1 MTSRDSRLMSRTLP
15 AGLTVTARVP
25 ASSAN
30 LGPGFDSLGM
40 ALGIYDEIEVRSTDS
55 GLTIRVEGEGA
66 DDVPWGP
73 SHLVV
78 RAIERGLESAGVWA
92 DGLDV
97 VCRNVIPHSRG
108 LGSSA
113 AAVVGGLAAGCALAA
128 KLDPDLSAG
137 ADRLVQ
143 LASEFEGH
151 PDNAAAS
158 VLGGVVVSWTET
170 DRPADLG
177 VDSDVVA
184 LEALTAGS
192 VVPGD
197 AVSGGT
203 IAEHPDRRYRAVR
216 LAAHPALHPVVLIP
230 DERSSTAHTRGLLPE
245 TVPHGDAAFNVSRAA
260 LAVVALTQRPDLLM
274 PATADRLHQ
283 AQRAPALPLTTAWI
297 TRLRAAG
304 IAATVS
310 GAGPTV
316 LALGTEEFPSQ
327 LRELAAA
334 DGLRVIEPGLAE
346 GVRVG

>member
-1 MTSRDSRLMSRTLP
+1 MSATLP
-15 AGLTVTARVP
+15 AGLTVTVRVP
-25 ASSAN
+25 ASTAN

-40 ALGIYDEIEVRSTDS
+40 ALGIYDEIEVRTTDS

-92 DGLDV
+92 DGLEV

-113 AAVVGGLAAGCALAA
+113 SAAVGGLAAGCALAA
-128 KLDPDLSAG
+128 KLDPALATS
-137 ADRLVQ
+137 ADRMVQ
-143 LASEFEGH
+143 LAAEFEGH

-158 VLGGVVVSWTET
+158 VLGGIVVSWTES
-170 DRPADLG
+170 DRPAD
-177 VDSDVVA
+177 
-184 LEALTAGS
+184 EAPATEYHGR
-192 VVPGD
+192 V
-197 AVSGGT
+197 
-203 IAEHPDRRYRAVR
+203 YRAVR
-216 LAAHPALHPVVLIP
+216 LDAHPALRPVVLIP
-230 DERSSTAHTRGLLPE
+230 EERSSTAHTRGLLPDV
-245 TVPHGDAAFNVSRAA
+245 VPHGDAAFNVSRAA
-260 LAVVALTQRPDLLM
+260 LAVVALTQRPDLLL

-297 TRLRAAG
+297 TRLRTAG

-316 LALGTEEFPSQ
+316 LALGTSEFPAE

-334 DGLRVIEPGLAE
+334 DGLRVVEPGIAE
-346 GVRVG
+346 GVLVD

>member
-1 MTSRDSRLMSRTLP
+1 MNSRESQLMTRTLP
-15 AGLTVTARVP
+15 AGLSVTARVP

-40 ALGIYDEIEVRSTDS
+40 ALGIYDEIEVRTTDS

-78 RAIERGLESAGVWA
+78 RAIERGLEAAGVWA

-113 AAVVGGLAAGCALAA
+113 SAVVGGLAAGCGLAA
-128 KLDPDLSAG
+128 KLDPALAIGSDQ
-137 ADRLVQ
+137 LVQ

-158 VLGGVVVSWTET
+158 VLGGIVVSWTET
-170 DRPADLG
+170 ATDGA
-177 VDSDVVA
+177 A
-184 LEALTAGS
+184 A
-192 VVPGD
+192 
-197 AVSGGT
+197 
-203 IAEHPDRRYRAVR
+203 PDHGRVYRAVR
-216 LAAHPALHPVVLIP
+216 LDPHPTLRPVVLIP
-230 DERSSTAHTRGLLPE
+230 EERSSTAHTRGLLPE
-245 TVPHGDAAFNVSRAA
+245 VVAHGDAAFNVSRAA
-260 LAVVALTQRPDLLM
+260 LAVVALTQRTDLLL

-283 AQRAPALPLTTAWI
+283 TQRAPALPLTTEWI
-297 TRLRAAG
+297 ARLRAAG

-316 LALGTEEFPSQ
+316 LALGTSEFPAE
-327 LRELAAA
+327 LRALATI
-334 DGLRVIEPGLAE
+334 DGLRVVEPGLAQ
-346 GVRVG
+346 GVQVD

>member
-1 MTSRDSRLMSRTLP
+1 MSRTLP

-55 GLTIRVEGEGA
+55 GLTVRVEGEGA
-66 DDVPWGP
+66 DEVPWGP

-78 RAIERGLESAGVWA
+78 RAIERGLETAGVWA

-97 VCRNVIPHSRG
+97 VCRNAIPHSRG

-113 AAVVGGLAAGCALAA
+113 SAVVGGLAAGCALAA
-128 KLDPDLSAG
+128 EFDSELTVDT
-137 ADRLVQ
+137 DRLVQ

-158 VLGGVVVSWTET
+158 VLGGIVVSWTET
-170 DRPADLG
+170 AR
-177 VDSDVVA
+177 
-184 LEALTAGS
+184 
-192 VVPGD
+192 PGD
-197 AVSGGT
+197 DADSPERV
-203 IAEHPDRRYRAVR
+203 YRAVR
-216 LAAHPALHPVVLIP
+216 LAAHPGLHPVVLIP
-230 DERSSTAHTRGLLPE
+230 EERSSTAHTRGLLPE
-245 TVPHGDAAFNVSRAA
+245 SVPHCDAAFNVSRAA
-260 LAVVALTQRPDLLM
+260 LAVVALSQRPDLLLS
-274 PATADRLHQ
+274 ATEDRLHQ

-297 TRLRAAG
+297 GRLRAAG

-316 LALGTEEFPSQ
+316 LALGTGPFPVE
-327 LRELAAA
+327 LRDLAVA
-334 DGLRVIEPGLAE
+334 DGLRVVEPGLAE

>member
-1 MTSRDSRLMSRTLP
+1 MTGRDSRLHERASSDAAPANGERRRGVGTARTLP
-15 AGLTVTARVP
+15 AGLSVTVRVP

-40 ALGIYDEIEVRSTDS
+40 ALAIYDEIEVRTTDS

-78 RAIERGLESAGVWA
+78 RAIERGLEAVGVWA

-113 AAVVGGLAAGCALAA
+113 SAVVGGLAAGCGLAA
-128 KLDPDLSAG
+128 KLDPALALGSDE
-137 ADRLVQ
+137 LVQ

-158 VLGGVVVSWTET
+158 VLGGIVVSWTET
-170 DRPADLG
+170 ERGGEVGNGAVADHG
-177 VDSDVVA
+177 R
-184 LEALTAGS
+184 
-192 VVPGD
+192 
-197 AVSGGT
+197 
-203 IAEHPDRRYRAVR
+203 IYRAVR
-216 LAAHPALHPVVLIP
+216 LEAHPALRPVVLIP
-230 DERSSTAHTRGLLPE
+230 AEHSSTAHTRGLLPE
-245 TVPHGDAAFNVSRAA
+245 VVPHADAAFNASRAA
-260 LAVVALTQRPDLLM
+260 LAVVALTQRPDLLL

-283 AQRAPALPLTTAWI
+283 TQRAPALPLTTQWI
-297 TRLRAAG
+297 ARLRAAG

-316 LALGTEEFPSQ
+316 LALGTSEFPM
-327 LRELAAA
+327 ELGEMAAA
-334 DGLRVIEPGLAE
+334 EGLLVLEPGLAN
-346 GVRVG
+346 GVQVD

>member
-1 MTSRDSRLMSRTLP
+1 MTRTLP

-40 ALGIYDEIEVRSTDS
+40 ALGIYDEIEVRTTDS

-73 SHLVV
+73 THLVV
-78 RAIERGLESAGVWA
+78 RAIERGLEHAGVWA

-113 AAVVGGLAAGCALAA
+113 SAVVGGLAAGSGLAA
-128 KLDPDLSAG
+128 RLDPDLAAG
-137 ADRLVQ
+137 ADQLVQ

-158 VLGGVVVSWTET
+158 VLGGIVISWTET
-170 DRPADLG
+170 STESGAD
-177 VDSDVVA
+177 
-184 LEALTAGS
+184 
-192 VVPGD
+192 VP
-197 AVSGGT
+197 
-203 IAEHPDRRYRAVR
+203 EHSRIYRAVR
-216 LAAHPALHPVVLIP
+216 LDPHPTLRPVVLVP
-230 DERSSTAHTRGLLPE
+230 EVRSSTAHTRGLLPE

-260 LAVVALTQRPDLLM
+260 LAVVALTSRPELLM
-274 PATADRLHQ
+274 PATVDRLHQ
-283 AQRAPALPLTTAWI
+283 SQRAPALPVTTTWI
-297 TRLRAAG
+297 ERLRAAG
-304 IAATVS
+304 IPATVS

-316 LALGTEEFPSQ
+316 LALATSDFPAE
-327 LRELAAA
+327 LHELAVAE
-334 DGLRVIEPGLAE
+334 GLRVIEPGLAE
-346 GVRVG
+346 GVRVS

>member
-1 MTSRDSRLMSRTLP
+1 MNSRDSQLLTRTLP
-15 AGLTVTARVP
+15 AGLQVTARVP
-25 ASSAN
+25 ASTAN

-40 ALGIYDEIEVRSTDS
+40 ALGIYDEIEVRTTDS
-55 GLTIRVEGEGA
+55 GLSIRVEGEGA

-113 AAVVGGLAAGCALAA
+113 SAVVGGLAAGCALAA
-128 KLDPDLSAG
+128 KLDPELTTGS
-137 ADRLVQ
+137 DRLVQ

-158 VLGGVVVSWTET
+158 VLGGIVVSWTET
-170 DRPADLG
+170 DRAADVNG
-177 VDSDVVA
+177 NGIA
-184 LEALTAGS
+184 
-192 VVPGD
+192 VPDHGR
-197 AVSGGT
+197 
-203 IAEHPDRRYRAVR
+203 IYRAVR
-216 LAAHPALHPVVLIP
+216 LAPHPALRPVVLIP
-230 DERSSTAHTRGLLPE
+230 QERSSTAHTRGLLPE
-245 TVPHGDAAFNVSRAA
+245 TVAHGDAAFNVSRAA
-260 LAVVALTQRPDLLM
+260 LAVVALTERPDLLM

-297 TRLRAAG
+297 ARLRAAG
-304 IAATVS
+304 IPATVS

-316 LALGTEEFPSQ
+316 LALATSEFPAE
-327 LRELAAA
+327 LRELARV
-334 DGLRVIEPGLAE
+334 DGLRVVEPEIAE
-346 GVRVG
+346 GVRAE